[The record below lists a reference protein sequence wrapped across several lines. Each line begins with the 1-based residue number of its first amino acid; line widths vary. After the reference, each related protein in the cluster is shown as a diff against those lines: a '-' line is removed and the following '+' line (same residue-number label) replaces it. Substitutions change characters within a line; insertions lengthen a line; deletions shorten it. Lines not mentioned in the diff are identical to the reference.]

1 MSANGVS
8 ACLDSALKLD
18 GQTQKKMI
26 AKYPGVVSPL
36 DQDQFQEWLANATT
50 IIAAHNAA
58 LNPELWECV
67 QTRPAPKE
75 KNDG

>member
-1 MSANGVS
+1 MINDEREWRISMSGFS
-8 ACLDSALKLD
+8 IKTGWSDS
-18 GQTQKKMI
+18 KKMI

-67 QTRPAPKE
+67 QTRRAS
-75 KNDG
+75 DG